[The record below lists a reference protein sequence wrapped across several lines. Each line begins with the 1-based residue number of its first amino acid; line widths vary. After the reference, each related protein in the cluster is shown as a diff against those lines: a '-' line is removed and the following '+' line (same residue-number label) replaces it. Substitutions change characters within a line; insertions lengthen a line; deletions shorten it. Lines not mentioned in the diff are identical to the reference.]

1 MADGCTALA
10 KIAGNRY
17 FIAKNRDL
25 IWTDFASD
33 VLFEDD
39 VFLVT
44 GVDVSNAQLT
54 GANFGLNRWGLSAC
68 NTTVLVTRDSPYDTL
83 LERILRESKTIEEAF
98 NLVRSDLRSGSRYQW
113 CNFVLASPQG
123 VGAIE
128 IGDGVCV
135 LEQDYSMITRT
146 NHHLLLPTA
155 AILSKA
161 SAAEREA
168 GGPLSSSQK
177 RRQEAAQLLKESSSL
192 TDVIQLMGTHTSS
205 RGFDSICRHRSGSTI
220 ANPYLGETVYSYI
233 GEVSG
238 LASGDMEFRIS
249 VTPGNPCSGTYKEF
263 IIDFDAT
270 EEKKEQLVMR
280 FP

>member
-25 IWTDFASD
+25 IWTDFAND

-39 VFLVT
+39 VFLIT
-44 GVDVSNAQLT
+44 GVDVRNAHRS

-68 NTTVLVTRDSPYDTL
+68 NTTVLVTRDPPYDTL
-83 LERILRESKTIEEAF
+83 LERILRESKSIEEAF
-98 NLVRSDLRSGSRYQW
+98 SLVRSDLRSGSRYQW
-113 CNFVLASPQG
+113 CNFVLATPQG

-146 NHHLLLPTA
+146 NHHLMLPTVD
-155 AILSKA
+155 ILNKA
-161 SAAEREA
+161 SASEREA

-177 RRQEAAQLLKESSSL
+177 RRQETARLLKESSSL
-192 TDVIQLMGTHTSS
+192 TDIIQLMGTHTPSK
-205 RGFDSICRHRSGSTI
+205 GFDSICRHRSSSTI
-220 ANPYLGETVYSYI
+220 SDPYLGETVYSYI

-238 LASGDMEFRIS
+238 FSSDDLEFRIS

-263 IIDFDAT
+263 IIDFDAPK
-270 EEKKEQLVMR
+270 EKKEQVIMR